1 MLYDGTMVIEQLRVW
16 KIYTLLSGVSLLIL
30 IFCLC
35 VCVFFFL
42 FICLGYTFVLL
53 RCSWYKRES
62 WVVLLILEDLLSEKL
77 SLIYI
82 WFQGF

>member
-35 VCVFFFL
+35 VCVFFSLHL
-42 FICLGYTFVLL
+42 FGLHVCVVEVFMVQKRVVG
-53 RCSWYKRES
+53 CSAHS
-62 WVVLLILEDLLSEKL
+62 
-77 SLIYI
+77 
-82 WFQGF
+82 